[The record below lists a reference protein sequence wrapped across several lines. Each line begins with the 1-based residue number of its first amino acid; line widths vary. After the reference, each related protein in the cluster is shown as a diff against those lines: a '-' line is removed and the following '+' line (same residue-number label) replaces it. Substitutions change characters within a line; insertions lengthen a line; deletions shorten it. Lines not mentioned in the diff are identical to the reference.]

1 MEDDITPMSSEYY
14 SSQMPQPLK
23 NTDYTYN
30 AQLVNIN
37 IASAIRDSG
46 TYQLNALTESK
57 DSGSKFLKTQ
67 LRSPKARVDY
77 NKPVFTTAPFI
88 GRSHTLTTG

>member
-1 MEDDITPMSSEYY
+1 MTSEYY

-30 AQLVNIN
+30 AQILNTN
-37 IASAIRDSG
+37 IATAIRDSG
-46 TYQLNALTESK
+46 TYQLNALIESK

-67 LRSPKARVDY
+67 ARSPKAKVDY
-77 NKPVFTTAPFI
+77 PKPVFTSAPFV
-88 GRSHTLTTG
+88 GRAQTLTSS